1 MADIT
6 QGTVRAAKPLVTE
19 GTQAVAEAGIQVLNS
34 KQIQE
39 LAAFVK
45 KKLGFTVPVDRMA
58 QALQSIVSKDETL
71 AGKLNAYRG
80 ANPSKQFN
88 AIDSQ
93 KIRKALGKEV
103 QDTARINRQ
112 PNMMWEDFTNSAE
125 VINRSGFPAISGN
138 RQPQSTISPETG
150 LATTG
155 QPSLR
160 SLVEQEQNR
169 RIGRATSAPMS
180 QLPEKDRLAAES
192 GQRVLEGKVID
203 MPGED
208 WKPYPRN
215 SSSPPASAS
224 VDATKSKSS
233 LRPGVIAGSTAIM
246 AGSGASGSWE
256 KDEPDVPSVT
266 PEPDEP
272 VNPPAPVGKGGV
284 LDESPQQNVKALTQG
299 TPKAQGGQESLTNS
313 AQDIINKRT
322 EFRSAI
328 GGRTSVDRTELM
340 DAIKS
345 LDTVEEELKKEAA
358 ADPSK
363 IPQLKDIAQARRDAL
378 DAYKEKANMNEWLSI
393 ADRAINAIGQFAA
406 GRAALGT
413 PYTSTYRPGVTDYGA
428 KTEQA
433 MREMQAE
440 TGILE
445 KERGES
451 EQAVSAYERQQEKL
465 ADRIRRQRESKV
477 RLLEE
482 DVRRQ
487 EREIDKADKFSA
499 DLMDNWLQTQRIEAQ
514 IKRETEK
521 ETKAE
526 AQTQAQQDKAQESI
540 LQKEIA
546 GLTKILQAT
555 NKFSTANT
563 KSLDS
568 SLSTLATALGTDK
581 DSLSTGIANIGEDA
595 VSVRPRQ
602 KGFFSDESD
611 KTYLK
616 DAIVP
621 AISQNA
627 TKRLEDL
634 KQQLQ
639 DIRAKRT
646 GQQPAAAP
654 VAAPTPAAAPT
665 RQQPPATGT
674 IKVRVGNQVGEIP
687 ANQLEA
693 FKAKYPDS
701 EVVK

>member
-1 MADIT
+1 MADFT

-19 GTQAVAEAGIQVLNS
+19 GTQAVAEAGTQVLNS

-112 PNMMWEDFTNSAE
+112 PNIMWEDFTDSAE

-160 SLVEQEQNR
+160 NLVEQEQNR

-224 VDATKSKSS
+224 ADATKSKSS

-272 VNPPAPVGKGGV
+272 VNPPALVDKGGAPA
-284 LDESPQQNVKALTQG
+284 EATQPEAKALV
-299 TPKAQGGQESLTNS
+299 QGGTEEKKSQANVNKSI
-313 AQDIINKRT
+313 QDIIDDRSK
-322 EFRSAI
+322 FRAAI
-328 GGRTSVDRTELM
+328 GGRTSVDRTALL

-345 LDTVEEELKKEAA
+345 LDTIEEELKKEQ
-358 ADPSK
+358 DPSK
-363 IPQLKDIAQARRDAL
+363 VPQLKDISAARRDAL
-378 DAYKEKANMNEWLSI
+378 DAYKEKASMNEWLSI
-393 ADRAINAIGQFAA
+393 ADRAIAAIAQFAS
-406 GRAALGT
+406 GQAAMGT
-413 PYTSTYRPGVTDYGA
+413 QYTGTYRPTLTDYDA
-428 KTEQA
+428 KTQQA
-433 MREMQAE
+433 LREFQAE
-440 TGILE
+440 TGVLE
-445 KERGES
+445 KERAES
-451 EQAVSAYERQQEKL
+451 EQQVSAYERQQEKL

-487 EREIDKADKFSA
+487 EREIDRADKLTA
-499 DLMDNWLQTQRIEAQ
+499 DLMDNWLQTQRIESQ
-514 IKRETEK
+514 YKKDIEREKRG
-521 ETKAE
+521 E
-526 AQTQAQQDKAQESI
+526 ARTQAEQDKAREGV
-540 LQKEIA
+540 LQRDIDNTDKLLKTLIGFDSSSKKTTEA
-546 GLTKILQAT
+546 GLTKIAVE
-555 NKFSTANT
+555 
-563 KSLDS
+563 
-568 SLSTLATALGTDK
+568 LGTDK
-581 DSLSTGIANIGEDA
+581 DSLIQGIVNLGEKEVDIP
-595 VSVRPRQ
+595 PR
-602 KGFFSDESD
+602 KEGMIDLLDESD
-611 KTYLK
+611 KSWLK
-616 DAIVP
+616 RSLIPTLIAQAKERRD
-621 AISQNA
+621 
-627 TKRLEDL
+627 RLL
-634 KQQLQ
+634 KEKQTLEQ
-639 DIRAKRT
+639 KRT

-654 VAAPTPAAAPT
+654 AAAPT
-665 RQQPPATGT
+665 SAAAPTGQQPPATGT

-693 FKAKYPDS
+693 FKAKYPNS